1 AARRNRNGPHLRFA
15 RFANMLAMFVLVAC
29 MTCSAA
35 AVADS
40 RRASEAP
47 RGGEAPVLEVSL
59 DAPAA
64 PYPEIADLIS
74 SLEEDRRAVEA
85 AGMRSVRSNFSHAFE
100 IAQDLIGSAVAELA
114 RRSGNSSAQR
124 ALATRPWEVAQ
135 SRENIS
141 FLSRRVG
148 RAAGAAP
155 AVKLNVAPRR
165 PADAAILR
173 AISDIEQR
181 RNLEGARRMEQAAS
195 EMAGVTQTVLDA
207 LRAGPGADGSAVP
220 AGGLRRAAFSDSA
233 AGFVEFARQG
243 NGPQGGVR
251 AIPPAVP
258 FPTMA

>member
-124 ALATRPWEVAQ
+124 ALATRRGPLADPRKYIFPIASGRPRGGRCPCGEIERGPA
-135 SRENIS
+135 SAGGRSDTSSDFRHRAAPE
-141 FLSRRVG
+141 LGG
-148 RAAGAAP
+148 RAAHG
-155 AVKLNVAPRR
+155 
-165 PADAAILR
+165 
-173 AISDIEQR
+173 
-181 RNLEGARRMEQAAS
+181 
-195 EMAGVTQTVLDA
+195 
-207 LRAGPGADGSAVP
+207 
-220 AGGLRRAAFSDSA
+220 AGGF
-233 AGFVEFARQG
+233 
-243 NGPQGGVR
+243 
-251 AIPPAVP
+251 
-258 FPTMA
+258 